1 MIELTISDF
10 PHSPPD
16 GYTYEFKQFNTCTI
30 AIWLCCNRKFDYNLG
45 KSTKTIW
52 GFYNPKKREYYAP
65 VNSSKQGEK
74 VRIELTTN
82 YTAMQIK
89 LNQLEKFFV

>member
-1 MIELTISDF
+1 MICDF

-16 GYTYEFKQFNTCTI
+16 GYTYEFKQFNTRTI

-52 GFYNPKKREYYAP
+52 GFYNPKKGEYYAP
-65 VNSSKQGEK
+65 INSIKQGEK

-89 LNQLEKFFV
+89 LNPLEQAFV